1 MGLTFNLKKN
11 DTPVTIEGEQGVTQ
25 NLRLVE
31 MSAALR
37 DQYLDTVA
45 ARMHIVNGQPAGIKK
60 FDGMQADLLS
70 RCLLKEDGK
79 PVTPSEIQG
88 WPSSVVASL
97 FDEAQ
102 KINSLNKEDR
112 EKKA

>member
-1 MGLTFNLKKN
+1 MGLTFNLKKK
-11 DTPVTIEGEQGVTQ
+11 DVPVTIESEQG
-25 NLRLVE
+25 NLNLKLVE

-37 DQYLDTVA
+37 DQYLDTVS

-79 PVTPSEIQG
+79 QVSPAEIQG
-88 WPSSVVASL
+88 WPSSVVAQL

-102 KINSLNKEDR
+102 KLNHLNRAEDL
-112 EKKA
+112 EKKV